1 MRATRIVLLQAP
13 LFKSEPKSAGNPTM
27 LYTITHDSKNP
38 PTEIS
43 GMTKPEPEPAM
54 PAAPLS
60 DYATWGRYYYQLA
73 AYRQAEIER
82 LRTAL
87 EEIAI
92 SHMTDTSVAGE
103 IARRALYGSA
113 DEPK

>member
-1 MRATRIVLLQAP
+1 M
-13 LFKSEPKSAGNPTM
+13 PT
-27 LYTITHDSKNP
+27 
-38 PTEIS
+38 
-43 GMTKPEPEPAM
+43 
-54 PAAPLS
+54 APLS

-73 AYRQAEIER
+73 AYRQREIER

-92 SHMTDTSVAGE
+92 RHKTDTPATGE

-113 DEPK
+113 NEPK